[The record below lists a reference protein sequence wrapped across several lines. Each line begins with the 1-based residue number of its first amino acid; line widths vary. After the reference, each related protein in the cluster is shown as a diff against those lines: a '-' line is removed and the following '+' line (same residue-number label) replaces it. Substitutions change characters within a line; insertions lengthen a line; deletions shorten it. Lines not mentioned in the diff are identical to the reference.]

1 MIRPPD
7 ALSDTSRDVS
17 ADLNYWLNNRVPDGE
32 IVELGVHRV
41 ERGVKLTDRRLTL
54 VGGKL
59 FHVDTDPVQ
68 YGVQLLKVR
77 RGAVELH
84 SVEIAGSWPGRD
96 ADGDGDNEPL
106 QFFEWTGVRVNG
118 ALSFGMYDCD
128 VHDVGGDFVYIGHG
142 PDGEPSTNV
151 DIIANN
157 FTRCGRHGFVVNS
170 AIDCDIANN
179 IIRNVARWIVDIE
192 PFSKDV
198 VENFE
203 FSDNL
208 TGGGQHGFFH
218 LSAGW
223 RTPISN
229 LRFER
234 NTIDHRQMVVWVERN
249 LLARRS
255 GLSIADNTCIDV
267 TRPYRGTHA
276 MVRVGNWWSD
286 VCVDRNSAYVKPE
299 KALSLPSSAQA
310 VDNTW
315 IGD

>member
-17 ADLNYWLNNRVPDGE
+17 ADLNCWLAEVPDGE
-32 IVELGVHRV
+32 IVDLGTHRV
-41 ERGVKLTDRRLTL
+41 ERGVKLTDRQLTL
-54 VGGKL
+54 RGGKL
-59 FHVDTDPVQ
+59 FNTLTDPVQ

-84 SVEIAGSWPGRD
+84 EVEIAGSWPGRD
-96 ADGDGDNEPL
+96 ADGDGDAEPL

-118 ALSFGMYDCD
+118 VRSFGMYECN

-151 DIIANN
+151 DIMFND
-157 FTRCGRHGFVVNS
+157 FTRCGRHGFVPNS
-170 AIDCDIANN
+170 VVDCRIAENN
-179 IIRNVARWIVDIE
+179 IRNVARWIIDVE
-192 PFSKDV
+192 PFGPDV
-198 VENFE
+198 VDGFLFE
-203 FSDNL
+203 DNT

-223 RTPISN
+223 RTPIGNIELSG
-229 LRFER
+229 
-234 NTIDHRQMVVWVERN
+234 NTITHRQMVVWVERN
-249 LLARRS
+249 LLAHRR
-255 GLSIADNTCIDV
+255 GLTISDNVCLDS

-286 VCVDRNSAYVKPE
+286 VDVSRNTAFVKPE
-299 KALSLPSSAQA
+299 KATSLPFGAQSI
-310 VDNTW
+310 DNNW
-315 IGD
+315 IA